1 MANLRGVAPGRP
13 TRTPRSASWPTSAAC
28 SWGQG
33 RICFGNCTRRS
44 HAERVTR
51 VGSMEE
57 RVVASLERDR
67 GLAAMAMVVRRTRR
81 AEATARAV
89 EMYSKSITTPPIGSC
104 MADLFAGLIAE
115 DMHKLAAS
123 KVREFSL
130 AAKWCPSLD
139 SSYDHSTLICEAVA
153 RRLFPRD
160 PRPSSP
166 RHLFPKGS
174 APELAAPPLPQGL
187 RARARRRPRRRA
199 LRVPRA

>member
-1 MANLRGVAPGRP
+1 
-13 TRTPRSASWPTSAAC
+13 
-28 SWGQG
+28 
-33 RICFGNCTRRS
+33 
-44 HAERVTR
+44 
-51 VGSMEE
+51 
-57 RVVASLERDR
+57 VASLERDR
-67 GLAAMAMVVRRTRR
+67 GLTAAAVVAHRTRR
-81 AEATARAV
+81 AEAAARAV
-89 EMYSKSITTPPIGSC
+89 EMYSKSVTTPPTGSC
-104 MADLFAGLIAE
+104 TTDLFAGLIAE
-115 DMHKLAAS
+115 DMRKLTAG